1 MSESERERE
10 GEGVERESR
19 AENRRKWKGIS
30 FGVESK
36 CIKDGK
42 EGKWEKGRKE
52 MGRSY
57 SLMRDANSAGCFLR
71 LGVVDLEKKRCS
83 ICILKSRGERGDW
96 FSMAEMLQKLGVNLD
111 RKENKQEE
119 RVIGRSYVEMVKKPR
134 SKDSK
139 TIKVE
144 VKGEEISRNLSR

>member
-1 MSESERERE
+1 
-10 GEGVERESR
+10 
-19 AENRRKWKGIS
+19 
-30 FGVESK
+30 
-36 CIKDGK
+36 
-42 EGKWEKGRKE
+42 
-52 MGRSY
+52 
-57 SLMRDANSAGCFLR
+57 
-71 LGVVDLEKKRCS
+71 
-83 ICILKSRGERGDW
+83 
-96 FSMAEMLQKLGVNLD
+96 MAEMLRKLGVNLG